1 MVQLDIYRGG
11 FWFRVLGFGVSVRD
25 KKRFPPLFSER
36 CGSRHVYRIGKWG
49 IEFLAKRVH

>member
-1 MVQLDIYRGG
+1 MVQFDIYRGG

-36 CGSRHVYRIGKWG
+36 CGSRHMYRIGKWG